1 MQFISLQHLTLY
13 ISLPVESLIQQI
25 YLANV
30 ANLLSF
36 SAGRRDFWMMFV
48 AFYFVCLFVC
58 LSETERLSLE
68 DPVCCDARCSL
79 VDGGSSL
86 LETSYISS
94 E

>member
-36 SAGRRDFWMMFV
+36 SAGRRGSWMMFL
-48 AFYFVCLFVC
+48 ASCFVSS
-58 LSETERLSLE
+58 LSETECLSLE
-68 DPVCCDARCSL
+68 DPVCCVAMCSL

-86 LETSYISS
+86 PETWYISS